1 MNKININGIDYP
13 ILGRA
18 WCSYGKRDVKALLAR
33 SGAGEMCEAQT
44 IHNDYT
50 GCNYRIDYSI
60 GDTVHCA
67 YIHEEGEMAYVTTA
81 PCPIHALESLCGD
94 DYGKIVGGETDSVDT
109 RPAPLDANAW
119 ASNHALADKPG
130 RGDANDEADWD
141 LDEYF
146 EPRTEPQIETW
157 QSVSSVVMR
166 MGEAICRAADIRNAG
181 NGYDTHTTIHDEWV
195 DAPNTVV
202 VLCQCADEA
211 LADETLRRVAGQ
223 IVGDDVAYDMGEPVT
238 CPKLPDALC
247 RAVNKRYPVSRKIRI
262 KLRLGLASK

>member
-1 MNKININGIDYP
+1 MKTIKIDGIAYP

-44 IHNDYT
+44 IYNDYT
-50 GCNYRIDYSI
+50 GCNYRIDYRA

-67 YIHEEGEMAYVTTA
+67 YIHDDGEMAYITTA
-81 PCPIHALESLCGD
+81 PCPIPALESLRGE

-109 RPAPLDANAW
+109 RPAPLDVNAW
-119 ASNHALADKPG
+119 ASNHALADKPEH
-130 RGDANDEADWD
+130 GDANDEADWD

-146 EPRTEPQIETW
+146 GPRTKPQIETW
-157 QSVSSVVMR
+157 QPVDNVIMR
-166 MGEAICRAADIRNAG
+166 MGKAICLAADIRNAG
-181 NGYDTHTTIHDEWV
+181 NGHDTHTTIHDEWV
-195 DAPNTVV
+195 GAPDTVV
-202 VLCQCADEA
+202 ILCQCAEEA

-238 CPKLPDALC
+238 ATKLPDAIY

-262 KLRLGLASK
+262 NLRLGLASK